1 MITNVQIANIISEN
15 LSTPVNKD
23 EIDKIANIICDKI
36 EEDEKKLVTENV
48 DDVYNKEALLHW
60 MEIKGVIN

>member
-1 MITNVQIANIISEN
+1 MITNAQIANIISEN